1 MLGIV
6 LTYFS
11 FPEMLPYQLSNF
23 KRFVKTSYTV
33 YIIDDSDTGLPEL
46 NINGVLYFRN
56 TKRKIEA
63 SASIRHQDAVN
74 FGLKKAADT
83 CSSFLIFDNDMIFL
97 NEFIPPKVSYYR
109 PQFRGKMEY
118 SWLNLLYLRK
128 IHRFDFKNCSVTGER
143 SDSGGNFVGEKKI
156 IDICN
161 HGSVKIENDYMKE
174 YVLEY
179 NELCKKYDVPIW
191 YDILNV
197 NGSIVFHFC
206 ALSNWKK
213 WGEDFQ
219 IEKKSLILKYL
230 KELMVSN

>member
-1 MLGIV
+1 
-6 LTYFS
+6 
-11 FPEMLPYQLSNF
+11 
-23 KRFVKTSYTV
+23 
-33 YIIDDSDTGLPEL
+33 
-46 NINGVLYFRN
+46 
-56 TKRKIEA
+56 
-63 SASIRHQDAVN
+63 
-74 FGLKKAADT
+74 
-83 CSSFLIFDNDMIFL
+83 MIFL

-179 NELCKKYDVPIW
+179 NELCKKHDVPIW
-191 YDILNV
+191 YDILDL
-197 NGSIVFHFC
+197 NGCIVFHFC

-213 WGEDFQ
+213 WCEEFH
-219 IEKKSLILKYL
+219 INKKRLILKYL
-230 KELMVSN
+230 ASFAGPDNREV